1 MDKLRRA
8 LLFVAKALV
17 LTVLLVLMGTGWLFL
32 LFIQGGGLSENA
44 KIPIYWVVIDILL
57 FAACI
62 AFYVFIAVTLSKL
75 GRKTDCQPS
84 RLKRAR
90 YPLLLAFA
98 SAVPILIWA
107 AAGPVNDFAEKRLAL
122 YRLEN
127 ADVVIEY
134 QNDLDYNADL
144 LGTGLHRSTA
154 IVDRSTKR
162 ATFIFHVDYD
172 KMRSYKLKK
181 GFSAEGMKLQFTQT
195 IGDGWIFSTYY
206 SGDNAICTEAVALQN
221 PDGTVWGKDIG
232 GEWLDFNG
240 AFCDDLSKILTDT
253 AQIVPYSE
261 AELPPYAMGV
271 EHNSVVPDM
280 ENGRLGIVYGAEN
293 NVVYCRRFTLNEVEM
308 IDGVYVQAEVP
319 LGGGATLYA
328 YAKRNDYATDGR
340 TDGMAILTAE
350 GRLYECAEY
359 REWGRYGF
367 ENSIYAVDKS
377 TPRDIVS
384 TVSTVPTIDN

>member
-1 MDKLRRA
+1 MDKFRRA
-8 LLFVAKALV
+8 LLFIAKALA

-32 LFIQGGGLSENA
+32 LFIQGGEFSGNA
-44 KIPIYWVVIDILL
+44 KIPVYWVAFDILL
-57 FAACI
+57 FAGCI
-62 AFYVFIAVTLSKL
+62 AFYVLIDVMLSKL
-75 GRKTDCQPS
+75 GRKADQQPS

-90 YPLLLAFA
+90 YPLLLALA

-107 AAGPVNDFAEKRLAL
+107 AAGPVKDFAEKRLAL

-154 IVDRSTKR
+154 IVDRSAKR
-162 ATFIFHVDYD
+162 ATFIFNVGYD

-181 GFSAEGMKLQFTQT
+181 GFSAKGLKLQFTQN
-195 IGDGWIFSTYY
+195 IGDGWIFLTYY
-206 SGDNAICTEAVALQN
+206 SGDAIRTEAIALEN
-221 PDGTVWGKDIG
+221 PDGTVWSKDIG

-240 AFCDDLSKILTDT
+240 VLCDELSKILTDT

-261 AELPPYAMGV
+261 ADLPPYAMGI

-293 NVVYCRRFTLNEVEM
+293 NVVHCSSFTLNEVEM
-308 IDGVYVQAEVP
+308 IFGVYVQAEVP
-319 LGGGATLYA
+319 LGDGATLYA
-328 YAKRNDYATDGR
+328 YANRNDYAANGR

-359 REWGRYGF
+359 REWGYYGF
-367 ENSIYAVDKS
+367 ENSIYAVNNS
-377 TPRDIVS
+377 TLRDIAS
-384 TVSTVPTIDN
+384 TIDN

>member
-1 MDKLRRA
+1 MDKFRRA
-8 LLFVAKALV
+8 LLFVAKALA

-32 LFIQGGGLSENA
+32 LFIQGGGFSGNA
-44 KIPIYWVVIDILL
+44 KIPVYWVAFDILL
-57 FAACI
+57 FAGCI
-62 AFYVFIAVTLSKL
+62 AFYVLIDVTLSKL
-75 GRKTDCQPS
+75 GRKADQQSS

-90 YPLLLAFA
+90 YPLLLALA

-107 AAGPVNDFAEKRLAL
+107 AEGPVKDFAEKRLAL

-154 IVDRSTKR
+154 IVDRSAKR
-162 ATFIFHVDYD
+162 ATFIFHVGYD

-181 GFSAEGMKLQFTQT
+181 GFSAKGLKLQFTQN

-206 SGDNAICTEAVALQN
+206 SGDAIRTEAIALEN
-221 PDGTVWGKDIG
+221 PDGTVWSKDIG

-240 AFCDDLSKILTDT
+240 VLCDELSEILTDT

-293 NVVYCRRFTLNEVEM
+293 NVVYCSRFTLDEVEM
-308 IDGVYVQAEVP
+308 IFGVYVQAEVP
-319 LGGGATLYA
+319 LGGGDTLYA
-328 YAKRNDYATDGR
+328 YAKRNDYAIDGC

>member
-1 MDKLRRA
+1 MDKFRRA
-8 LLFVAKALV
+8 LLFVAKALA

-44 KIPIYWVVIDILL
+44 KIPVYWVAFDILL
-57 FAACI
+57 FAGCI
-62 AFYVFIAVTLSKL
+62 AFYVLIDVTLSKL
-75 GRKTDCQPS
+75 GRKADQQSS

-90 YPLLLAFA
+90 YPLLLALA

-107 AAGPVNDFAEKRLAL
+107 AAGPVKDFAERRLAL

-154 IVDRSTKR
+154 IVDRSAKR
-162 ATFIFHVDYD
+162 ATFIFHVGYD

-181 GFSAEGMKLQFTQT
+181 GFSAKGLKLQFTQN

-206 SGDNAICTEAVALQN
+206 SGDAIRTEAIALEN

-240 AFCDDLSKILTDT
+240 VLCDELSEILTDT

-261 AELPPYAMGV
+261 ADLPPYAMGV
-271 EHNSVVPDM
+271 ERNSVVPDM

-293 NVVYCRRFTLNEVEM
+293 NVVHCSSFTLNEVEM
-308 IDGVYVQAEVP
+308 IFGVYVQAEVP
-319 LGGGATLYA
+319 LGDGATLYA
-328 YAKRNDYATDGR
+328 YANRNDYAANSR

-377 TPRDIVS
+377 TLRDIVS
-384 TVSTVPTIDN
+384 TIDN

>member
-1 MDKLRRA
+1 MDKLRGA
-8 LLFVAKALV
+8 LLFIAKAFA
-17 LTVLLVLMGTGWLFL
+17 LTVLLVLMGTGWMFL
-32 LFIQGGGLSENA
+32 LFIQGGEFSGNA
-44 KIPIYWVVIDILL
+44 KIPVYWVAFDILL
-57 FAACI
+57 FVGCI
-62 AFYVFIAVTLSKL
+62 AFYVLIDVTLSKL
-75 GRKTDCQPS
+75 GRKTDHQPS

-90 YPLLLAFA
+90 YPLLLALA

-107 AAGPVNDFAEKRLAL
+107 AAGPVKDFAEKRLAL

-134 QNDLDYNADL
+134 QNNLDYNADL

-154 IVDRSTKR
+154 IVDRSAKR
-162 ATFIFHVDYD
+162 ATFIFHVGYD

-206 SGDNAICTEAVALQN
+206 SGDNAIRTEAVALEN

-240 AFCDDLSKILTDT
+240 TLCDELSEILADT

-293 NVVYCRRFTLNEVEM
+293 NVAYCRSFTLNEVEV
-308 IDGVYVQAEVP
+308 IFGVYVQAEVP
-319 LGGGATLYA
+319 LSGVATAL
-328 YAKRNDYATDGR
+328 R
-340 TDGMAILTAE
+340 TA
-350 GRLYECAEY
+350 
-359 REWGRYGF
+359 F
-367 ENSIYAVDKS
+367 
-377 TPRDIVS
+377 TP
-384 TVSTVPTIDN
+384 

>member
-1 MDKLRRA
+1 MEKFRRA
-8 LLFVAKALV
+8 LLFVAKALA

-32 LFIQGGGLSENA
+32 LFIQDGGLSENA
-44 KIPIYWVVIDILL
+44 KIPVYWVAFDILL
-57 FAACI
+57 FAGCI
-62 AFYVFIAVTLSKL
+62 AFYVLIDVTLSKL
-75 GRKTDCQPS
+75 GRKADQQLS

-90 YPLLLAFA
+90 YPLLLALA

-107 AAGPVNDFAEKRLAL
+107 AAGPVKDFAERRLAL

-154 IVDRSTKR
+154 IVDRSAKR
-162 ATFIFHVDYD
+162 ATFIFHVGYD

-181 GFSAEGMKLQFTQT
+181 GFSAKGLKLQFTQN

-206 SGDNAICTEAVALQN
+206 SGDAIRTEAIALEN
-221 PDGTVWGKDIG
+221 PDGTVWSKDIG

-240 AFCDDLSKILTDT
+240 VLCDELSKILTDT

-261 AELPPYAMGV
+261 ADLPPYAMGV

-280 ENGRLGIVYGAEN
+280 ENGRLGIVYGSEN
-293 NVVYCRRFTLNEVEM
+293 NVVHCSSFTLNEVEM
-308 IDGVYVQAEVP
+308 IFGVYVQAEVP

-328 YAKRNDYATDGR
+328 YANRNDYAANGR

-359 REWGRYGF
+359 REWGYYGF

-377 TPRDIVS
+377 TLRDIAS
-384 TVSTVPTIDN
+384 TIDN

>member
-1 MDKLRRA
+1 
-8 LLFVAKALV
+8 
-17 LTVLLVLMGTGWLFL
+17 
-32 LFIQGGGLSENA
+32 
-44 KIPIYWVVIDILL
+44 
-57 FAACI
+57 
-62 AFYVFIAVTLSKL
+62 
-75 GRKTDCQPS
+75 
-84 RLKRAR
+84 
-90 YPLLLAFA
+90 
-98 SAVPILIWA
+98 
-107 AAGPVNDFAEKRLAL
+107 
-122 YRLEN
+122 
-127 ADVVIEY
+127 
-134 QNDLDYNADL
+134 
-144 LGTGLHRSTA
+144 
-154 IVDRSTKR
+154 
-162 ATFIFHVDYD
+162 
-172 KMRSYKLKK
+172 
-181 GFSAEGMKLQFTQT
+181 MKLQFTQN

-206 SGDNAICTEAVALQN
+206 SGDAIRTEAVALQN

-293 NVVYCRRFTLNEVEM
+293 NVVYCSRFTLDEVEM

-328 YAKRNDYATDGR
+328 YAKRNDYAIDGC

>member
-1 MDKLRRA
+1 MDKFRRA
-8 LLFVAKALV
+8 LLFVAKALA

-32 LFIQGGGLSENA
+32 LFIQDGGLSENA
-44 KIPIYWVVIDILL
+44 EIPIYWVAFDILL
-57 FAACI
+57 FAGCI
-62 AFYVFIAVTLSKL
+62 AFYVLIDVTLSKL
-75 GRKTDCQPS
+75 GRKADQQPS

-90 YPLLLAFA
+90 YPLLLALA

-154 IVDRSTKR
+154 IVDRSAKR
-162 ATFIFHVDYD
+162 ATFIFHVGYD

-181 GFSAEGMKLQFTQT
+181 GFSAKGLKLQFTQN

-206 SGDNAICTEAVALQN
+206 SGDAIRTEAIALEN
-221 PDGTVWGKDIG
+221 PDGTVWSKDIG

-240 AFCDDLSKILTDT
+240 ALCDELSKILTDT

-261 AELPPYAMGV
+261 ADLPPYAMGV

-293 NVVYCRRFTLNEVEM
+293 NVVHCSSFTLDEVEM
-308 IDGVYVQAEVP
+308 IGGVYVQAEVP
-319 LGGGATLYA
+319 LGDGATLYA
-328 YAKRNDYATDGR
+328 YANRNDYAANGR

-359 REWGRYGF
+359 REWGYYGF
-367 ENSIYAVDKS
+367 ENSIYAVDKI
-377 TPRDIVS
+377 TLRDIVS
-384 TVSTVPTIDN
+384 TVSTTDN

>member
-44 KIPIYWVVIDILL
+44 KMPIYWVAIDILL

-62 AFYVFIAVTLSKL
+62 ALYVFIAVTLSKL
-75 GRKTDCQPS
+75 GRKADQQPS

-90 YPLLLAFA
+90 YPLLLALA

-107 AAGPVNDFAEKRLAL
+107 AAGPVKDFAEKRLAL

-154 IVDRSTKR
+154 IVDRSAKR
-162 ATFIFHVDYD
+162 ATFIFNVSYD

-181 GFSAEGMKLQFTQT
+181 GFSAKGLKLQFTQN

-206 SGDNAICTEAVALQN
+206 SGDAIRTEAIALEN
-221 PDGTVWGKDIG
+221 PDGTVWSKDIG

-240 AFCDDLSKILTDT
+240 VLCDELSKILTDT

-261 AELPPYAMGV
+261 ADLPPYAMGV

-293 NVVYCRRFTLNEVEM
+293 NVVHCSSFTLNEVEM
-308 IDGVYVQAEVP
+308 IFGVYVQAEVP

-328 YAKRNDYATDGR
+328 YANRNDYAANCR

-377 TPRDIVS
+377 TLRDIAS
-384 TVSTVPTIDN
+384 TIDN

>member
-1 MDKLRRA
+1 MDKFRRA
-8 LLFVAKALV
+8 LLFIAKALA

-32 LFIQGGGLSENA
+32 LFIQGGGLSGNA
-44 KIPIYWVVIDILL
+44 KIPVYWVAFDILL
-57 FAACI
+57 FAGCI
-62 AFYVFIAVTLSKL
+62 AFYVLIDVTLSKL
-75 GRKTDCQPS
+75 GRKADQQPS

-90 YPLLLAFA
+90 YPLLLALA

-107 AAGPVNDFAEKRLAL
+107 ASGPVKDFAERRLAL

-154 IVDRSTKR
+154 IVDRSAKR
-162 ATFIFHVDYD
+162 ATFIFHVGYD

-181 GFSAEGMKLQFTQT
+181 GFSAKGLKLQFTQN

-206 SGDNAICTEAVALQN
+206 SGDAIRTEAIALEN
-221 PDGTVWGKDIG
+221 PDGTVWGKEIG

-240 AFCDDLSKILTDT
+240 VLCDELSKILTDT

-261 AELPPYAMGV
+261 ADLPPYAMGV

-293 NVVYCRRFTLNEVEM
+293 NVVYCSSFTLNEVKM
-308 IDGVYVQAEVP
+308 IFGVYVQAEVP

-328 YAKRNDYATDGR
+328 YANRNDYAANGR

-359 REWGRYGF
+359 REWGYYGF

-377 TPRDIVS
+377 TLRDIAS
-384 TVSTVPTIDN
+384 TIDN

>member
-1 MDKLRRA
+1 MDKFRRA
-8 LLFVAKALV
+8 LLFIAKALA

-32 LFIQGGGLSENA
+32 LFIQGGEFSGNA
-44 KIPIYWVVIDILL
+44 KIPVYWVAFDILL
-57 FAACI
+57 FAGCI
-62 AFYVFIAVTLSKL
+62 AFYVLIDVTLSKL
-75 GRKTDCQPS
+75 GRKADQQPS

-90 YPLLLAFA
+90 YPLLLALA

-107 AAGPVNDFAEKRLAL
+107 AAGPVKDFAERRLAL

-154 IVDRSTKR
+154 IVDRSAKR
-162 ATFIFHVDYD
+162 ATFIFNVGYD

-181 GFSAEGMKLQFTQT
+181 GFSAKGLKLQFTQN

-206 SGDNAICTEAVALQN
+206 SGDAIRTEAIALEN
-221 PDGTVWGKDIG
+221 PDGTVWSKDIG

-240 AFCDDLSKILTDT
+240 TLCDELSKILTDT

-261 AELPPYAMGV
+261 ADLPPYAMGV

-293 NVVYCRRFTLNEVEM
+293 NVVYCSSFTLDEVEM
-308 IDGVYVQAEVP
+308 IFGVYVQAEVP

-328 YAKRNDYATDGR
+328 YANRNDYATGGR

-377 TPRDIVS
+377 TLRDIAS
-384 TVSTVPTIDN
+384 TIDN

>member
-1 MDKLRRA
+1 MDKFRRA
-8 LLFVAKALV
+8 LLFIAKALA
-17 LTVLLVLMGTGWLFL
+17 LTVLLVLMGTGWMFL
-32 LFIQGGGLSENA
+32 LFIQGGEFSGNA
-44 KIPIYWVVIDILL
+44 KIPVYWVAFDILL
-57 FAACI
+57 FAGCI
-62 AFYVFIAVTLSKL
+62 AFYVLIDVTLSKL
-75 GRKTDCQPS
+75 GRKADQQLS

-107 AAGPVNDFAEKRLAL
+107 AAGPVKDFAESRLAL

-154 IVDRSTKR
+154 IVDRSAKR
-162 ATFIFHVDYD
+162 ATFIFHVGYD

-181 GFSAEGMKLQFTQT
+181 GFSAKGLKLQFTQN

-206 SGDNAICTEAVALQN
+206 SGDNAIRTEAIALEN
-221 PDGTVWGKDIG
+221 PDGTVWSKDIG

-240 AFCDDLSKILTDT
+240 VLCDELSKILTDT

-261 AELPPYAMGV
+261 ADLPPYAMGV

-293 NVVYCRRFTLNEVEM
+293 NVVHCSSFTLNEVEM
-308 IDGVYVQAEVP
+308 IFDVYVQAEVP
-319 LGGGATLYA
+319 LGDGATLYA
-328 YAKRNDYATDGR
+328 YANRNDYAANSR

-377 TPRDIVS
+377 TLRDIAS
-384 TVSTVPTIDN
+384 TIDN

>member
-1 MDKLRRA
+1 MDKFRRA
-8 LLFVAKALV
+8 LLFIAKALA

-32 LFIQGGGLSENA
+32 LFIQGGGFSGNA
-44 KIPIYWVVIDILL
+44 KIPVYWVAIDILL
-57 FAACI
+57 FAGCI
-62 AFYVFIAVTLSKL
+62 AFYVLIDVTLSKL
-75 GRKTDCQPS
+75 GRKADQQPS
-84 RLKRAR
+84 RLKRTR

-107 AAGPVNDFAEKRLAL
+107 AAGPVKDFAEKRLAL

-154 IVDRSTKR
+154 IVDRSAKR
-162 ATFIFHVDYD
+162 ATFIFNVSYD

-181 GFSAEGMKLQFTQT
+181 GFSAKGLKLQFTQN

-206 SGDNAICTEAVALQN
+206 SGDNAIRTEAIALEN
-221 PDGTVWGKDIG
+221 PDGTVWSKDIG

-240 AFCDDLSKILTDT
+240 VLCDELSKILTHT

-261 AELPPYAMGV
+261 ADLPPYAMGV

-293 NVVYCRRFTLNEVEM
+293 NVVHCSSFTLNEVEM
-308 IDGVYVQAEVP
+308 IFGVYVQAEVP

-328 YAKRNDYATDGR
+328 YANRNDYAANCR

-377 TPRDIVS
+377 TLRDIAS
-384 TVSTVPTIDN
+384 TIDN

>member
-1 MDKLRRA
+1 MDKFRRV
-8 LLFVAKALV
+8 LLFVAKALA
-17 LTVLLVLMGTGWLFL
+17 LTVLLVLMGTGWMFL
-32 LFIQGGGLSENA
+32 LFIQGGEFSGNA
-44 KIPIYWVVIDILL
+44 KIPVYWVAFDILL
-57 FAACI
+57 FAGCI
-62 AFYVFIAVTLSKL
+62 AFYVLIDVTLSKL
-75 GRKTDCQPS
+75 GRKADQQPS

-90 YPLLLAFA
+90 YPLLLALA

-107 AAGPVNDFAEKRLAL
+107 AAGPVKDFAEKRLAL

-154 IVDRSTKR
+154 IVDRSAKR
-162 ATFIFHVDYD
+162 ATFIFNGGYD

-181 GFSAEGMKLQFTQT
+181 GFSAKGLKLQFTQN

-206 SGDNAICTEAVALQN
+206 SGDAIRTEAIALEN
-221 PDGTVWGKDIG
+221 PDGTVWSKDIG

-240 AFCDDLSKILTDT
+240 VLCDELSKILTDT

-261 AELPPYAMGV
+261 ADLPPYAMGV

-293 NVVYCRRFTLNEVEM
+293 NVVHCSSFTLNEVEM
-308 IDGVYVQAEVP
+308 IFGVYVQAEVP
-319 LGGGATLYA
+319 LGDGATLYA
-328 YAKRNDYATDGR
+328 YANRNDYAANSR

-359 REWGRYGF
+359 RAWGYYGF

-377 TPRDIVS
+377 TLRDIAS
-384 TVSTVPTIDN
+384 TIDN

>member
-1 MDKLRRA
+1 MDKFRRV
-8 LLFVAKALV
+8 LLFVAKALA

-32 LFIQGGGLSENA
+32 LFIQGGEFSGNA
-44 KIPIYWVVIDILL
+44 KIPVYWVAFDILL
-57 FAACI
+57 FAGCI
-62 AFYVFIAVTLSKL
+62 AFYVLIDVTLSKL
-75 GRKTDCQPS
+75 GRKADQQPS

-90 YPLLLAFA
+90 YPLLLALA

-107 AAGPVNDFAEKRLAL
+107 AAGPVKDFAEKRLAL

-154 IVDRSTKR
+154 IVDRSAKR
-162 ATFIFHVDYD
+162 ATFIFNVGYD

-181 GFSAEGMKLQFTQT
+181 GFSAKGLKLQFTQN

-206 SGDNAICTEAVALQN
+206 SGDAIRTEAIAIEN
-221 PDGTVWGKDIG
+221 PDGTVWSKDIG

-240 AFCDDLSKILTDT
+240 VLCDELSKILTDT

-261 AELPPYAMGV
+261 ADLPPYAMGV

-293 NVVYCRRFTLNEVEM
+293 NVVHCSSFTLNEVEM
-308 IDGVYVQAEVP
+308 IFGVYVQAEVP

-328 YAKRNDYATDGR
+328 YANRNDYAANSR

-359 REWGRYGF
+359 REWGYYGF

-377 TPRDIVS
+377 TLRDIAS
-384 TVSTVPTIDN
+384 TIDN

>member
-1 MDKLRRA
+1 MDKFRRA
-8 LLFVAKALV
+8 LLFVAKALA

-32 LFIQGGGLSENA
+32 LFIQGGEFSGNA
-44 KIPIYWVVIDILL
+44 KIPVYWVAFDILL
-57 FAACI
+57 FAGCI
-62 AFYVFIAVTLSKL
+62 AFYVLIDVTLSKL
-75 GRKTDCQPS
+75 GRKADQQLS

-90 YPLLLAFA
+90 YPLLLALA

-107 AAGPVNDFAEKRLAL
+107 AAGPVKDFAERRLAL

-162 ATFIFHVDYD
+162 ATFIFHVGYD

-181 GFSAEGMKLQFTQT
+181 GFSAKGLKLQFTQN

-206 SGDNAICTEAVALQN
+206 SGDNAIRTEAIALEN
-221 PDGTVWGKDIG
+221 PDGTVWSKDIG

-240 AFCDDLSKILTDT
+240 VLCDELSKILTDT

-261 AELPPYAMGV
+261 ADLPPYAMGV

-293 NVVYCRRFTLNEVEM
+293 NVVHCSSFTLDEVKM
-308 IDGVYVQAEVP
+308 IFGVYVQAEVP

-328 YAKRNDYATDGR
+328 YANRNDYAANGR

-367 ENSIYAVDKS
+367 ENSIYAVDKI
-377 TPRDIVS
+377 TLRDIAS
-384 TVSTVPTIDN
+384 TIDN

>member
-1 MDKLRRA
+1 MDKFRRA
-8 LLFVAKALV
+8 LLFIAKALA

-32 LFIQGGGLSENA
+32 LFIQGGEFSGNA
-44 KIPIYWVVIDILL
+44 KIPVYWVAFDILL
-57 FAACI
+57 FAGCI
-62 AFYVFIAVTLSKL
+62 AFYVLIDVTLSKL
-75 GRKTDCQPS
+75 GRKADQPSS

-90 YPLLLAFA
+90 YPLLLALA

-107 AAGPVNDFAEKRLAL
+107 AAGPVKDFAEKRLAL

-154 IVDRSTKR
+154 IVDRSAKR
-162 ATFIFHVDYD
+162 ATFIFHVGYD

-181 GFSAEGMKLQFTQT
+181 GFSAKGLKLQFTQN

-206 SGDNAICTEAVALQN
+206 SGDNAIRTEAIALEN
-221 PDGTVWGKDIG
+221 PDGTVWSKDIG

-240 AFCDDLSKILTDT
+240 VLCDELSKILTDT

-261 AELPPYAMGV
+261 ADLPPYAMGV

-293 NVVYCRRFTLNEVEM
+293 NVVHCSSFTLNEVEM
-308 IDGVYVQAEVP
+308 IFGVYVQAEVP
-319 LGGGATLYA
+319 LGDGATLYA
-328 YAKRNDYATDGR
+328 YANRNDYATGGR

-367 ENSIYAVDKS
+367 ENSIYAVDKI
-377 TPRDIVS
+377 TLRDIVS
-384 TVSTVPTIDN
+384 TIDN

>member
-44 KIPIYWVVIDILL
+44 EIPIYWVAIDILL
-57 FAACI
+57 FAGCI
-62 AFYVFIAVTLSKL
+62 AFYVLIDVTLSKL
-75 GRKTDCQPS
+75 GRKADQQSS

-90 YPLLLAFA
+90 YPLLLALA

-107 AAGPVNDFAEKRLAL
+107 AEGPVKDFAEKRLAL

-154 IVDRSTKR
+154 IVDRSAKR
-162 ATFIFHVDYD
+162 ATFIFHVGYD

-206 SGDNAICTEAVALQN
+206 SGDAIRTEAIALEN

-240 AFCDDLSKILTDT
+240 VLCDELSKILTDT

-261 AELPPYAMGV
+261 ADLPPYAMGV

-293 NVVYCRRFTLNEVEM
+293 NVVHCSSFTLNEVKM
-308 IDGVYVQAEVP
+308 IFGVYVQAEVP

-328 YAKRNDYATDGR
+328 YANRNDYAANGR

-359 REWGRYGF
+359 RAWGYYGF
-367 ENSIYAVDKS
+367 ENSIYAVDKA
-377 TPRDIVS
+377 R
-384 TVSTVPTIDN
+384 

>member
-1 MDKLRRA
+1 MDKFRRA
-8 LLFVAKALV
+8 LLFVAKALA

-32 LFIQGGGLSENA
+32 LFIQGGGLSGNA
-44 KIPIYWVVIDILL
+44 KIPVYWVAFDILL
-57 FAACI
+57 FAGCI
-62 AFYVFIAVTLSKL
+62 AFYVLIDVMLSKL
-75 GRKTDCQPS
+75 GRKADQQPS

-90 YPLLLAFA
+90 YPLLLALA

-107 AAGPVNDFAEKRLAL
+107 AAGPVKDFAEKRLAL

-154 IVDRSTKR
+154 IVDRSAKR
-162 ATFIFHVDYD
+162 ATFIFHVGYD

-181 GFSAEGMKLQFTQT
+181 GFSAKGLKLQFTQN

-206 SGDNAICTEAVALQN
+206 SGDAIRTEAIALEN
-221 PDGTVWGKDIG
+221 PDGTVWSKDIG

-240 AFCDDLSKILTDT
+240 VLCDELSKILTDT

-261 AELPPYAMGV
+261 ADLPPYAMGV

-293 NVVYCRRFTLNEVEM
+293 NVVHCSSFTLNEVEM
-308 IDGVYVQAEVP
+308 IFGVYVQAEVP

-328 YAKRNDYATDGR
+328 YANRNDYAANSR

-367 ENSIYAVDKS
+367 ENSIYAVNKS

-384 TVSTVPTIDN
+384 TVSTIDN

>member
-1 MDKLRRA
+1 MDKFRQA
-8 LLFVAKALV
+8 LLFVAKALA

-32 LFIQGGGLSENA
+32 LFIQGGEFSGNA
-44 KIPIYWVVIDILL
+44 KIPVYWVAFDILL
-57 FAACI
+57 FAGCI
-62 AFYVFIAVTLSKL
+62 AFYVLIDVTLSKL
-75 GRKTDCQPS
+75 GRKADQQPS

-90 YPLLLAFA
+90 YPLLLALA

-107 AAGPVNDFAEKRLAL
+107 AAGPVKDFAEKRLAL

-154 IVDRSTKR
+154 IVDRSAKR
-162 ATFIFHVDYD
+162 ATFIFNVGYD

-181 GFSAEGMKLQFTQT
+181 GFSAKGLKLQFTQN

-206 SGDNAICTEAVALQN
+206 SGDAIRTEAIALEN
-221 PDGTVWGKDIG
+221 PDGTVWSKDIG

-240 AFCDDLSKILTDT
+240 VLCDELSKILTDT

-261 AELPPYAMGV
+261 ADLPPYAMGV
-271 EHNSVVPDM
+271 EHNSVVPDI

-293 NVVYCRRFTLNEVEM
+293 NVVYCSSFTLNEVEM
-308 IDGVYVQAEVP
+308 IGGVYVQAEVP
-319 LGGGATLYA
+319 LGGSATLYA
-328 YAKRNDYATDGR
+328 YANRNDYAANSR

-377 TPRDIVS
+377 TLRDIAS
-384 TVSTVPTIDN
+384 TIDN

>member
-1 MDKLRRA
+1 MDKFRRA
-8 LLFVAKALV
+8 LLFVAKALA

-32 LFIQGGGLSENA
+32 LFIQDGGLSENA
-44 KIPIYWVVIDILL
+44 KIPIYWVAIDILL
-57 FAACI
+57 FAGCI
-62 AFYVFIAVTLSKL
+62 AFYVLIDVTLSKL
-75 GRKTDCQPS
+75 GRKADQQPS

-90 YPLLLAFA
+90 YPLLLALA

-107 AAGPVNDFAEKRLAL
+107 ASGPVKDFAEKRLAL

-154 IVDRSTKR
+154 IVDRSAKR
-162 ATFIFHVDYD
+162 ATFIFNVSYD

-181 GFSAEGMKLQFTQT
+181 GFSAKGLKLQFTQN

-206 SGDNAICTEAVALQN
+206 SGDAIRTEAIALEN
-221 PDGTVWGKDIG
+221 PDGTVWSKDIG

-240 AFCDDLSKILTDT
+240 VLCDELSKILTDT

-261 AELPPYAMGV
+261 ADLPPYAMGV

-293 NVVYCRRFTLNEVEM
+293 NVVHCSSFTLNEVEM
-308 IDGVYVQAEVP
+308 IFDVYVQAEVP
-319 LGGGATLYA
+319 LGDGATLYA
-328 YAKRNDYATDGR
+328 YANRNDYAANGR

-359 REWGRYGF
+359 SEWGRYGF

-377 TPRDIVS
+377 TLRDIAS
-384 TVSTVPTIDN
+384 TIDN